1 MRKQLAE
8 KVNQIS
14 GQLIEK
20 IENFEEDKCLKESY
34 SLIFGSNKYFESSVL
49 SQLLRLRSF
58 IDIVKLE
65 DELLADTITIAVL
78 AALIPVSFLKK
89 AGDVRFKTKKNWK
102 KKRLN

>member
-34 SLIFGSNKYFESSVL
+34 SLIFGSSKYFESSVL

-78 AALIPVSFLKK
+78 AALIPVSFLKRRVMF
-89 AGDVRFKTKKNWK
+89 GLRL
-102 KKRLN
+102 KRTGKRKG